1 MTSICFYFQAH
12 QPYRLKGR
20 RTFDL
25 FAAPHL
31 FDDQGNRAILEK
43 VAHKCYLPANQLMLD
58 LIKRGAGRFRIAY
71 SITGV
76 LLDQM
81 ADYAPVVLDSFKRLV
96 DTGHVELLGETYYH
110 SLASLYDQREFF
122 AQVDQH
128 ADTMYHLFG
137 ARPRVFRN
145 TELIYDD
152 RIGTMLADRKYDA
165 VIAEGVDDV
174 LDWRS
179 PNFVYQI
186 PNTNTRLLLKNYR
199 LSDDIAFRFSNQAWQ
214 HFPLTADKFAHWV
227 HAHSGAGQI
236 INLFMDY
243 ETFGEHQWEST
254 GIFQFLNHLP
264 EAVLRQPDWEFCTPT
279 EAVQKYD
286 PIADLSFGR
295 LTSWADMDRD
305 LTAWRGNQMQQR
317 ALQEIYM
324 LTSLIRRC
332 DDKSLTDTWRRLQ
345 TSDHYYYMCT
355 KWFSDGD
362 VHAYFSP
369 FESPYDAFVS
379 FMNAMEDLKQVATAK
394 LASSSQQD
402 VQTQRKVA

>member
-1 MTSICFYFQAH
+1 LTSICFYFQVH
-12 QPYRLKGR
+12 QPYRLNSR
-20 RTFDL
+20 RAFDPVTAPYL
-25 FAAPHL
+25 FN
-31 FDDQGNRAILEK
+31 DQHNRAIFEK

-58 LIKRGAGRFRIAY
+58 LIQRWSGRFRIAY

-81 ADYAPVVLDSFKRLV
+81 AQYAPEVLDSFKRLV
-96 DTGHVELLGETYYH
+96 DTGCVELLGETYYH
-110 SLASLYDQREFF
+110 SLACLYDQREFF

-128 ADTMYHLFG
+128 EDAMYHTFG
-137 ARPRVFRN
+137 VRPRVFRN

-152 RIGTMLADRKYDA
+152 GIGHMLANKGYDA

-174 LDWRS
+174 LGWRS

-186 PNTNTRLLLKNYR
+186 PNSNTRLLLKNYR
-199 LSDDIAFRFSNQAWQ
+199 LSDDIAFRFSNKAWQ

-227 HAHSGAGQI
+227 HAQSDAGQI

-254 GIFQFLNHLP
+254 GIFQFLGHLP
-264 EAVLRQPDWEFCTPT
+264 EMVLRHPDWGFCTPT
-279 EAVQKYD
+279 EAVKQYD
-286 PIADLSFGR
+286 PIADLSFSR

-305 LTAWRGNQMQQR
+305 LTAWRGNGMQYR
-317 ALQEIYM
+317 ALKEIYM

-332 DDKSLTDTWRRLQ
+332 EDAALTNAWRRLQ

-379 FMNAMEDLKQVATAK
+379 FMNAIDDLKQVAAAK
-394 LASSSQQD
+394 LAASSPQD
-402 VQTQRKVA
+402 VPARRKAA